1 MAKKNKRFGSAQGG
15 SQMSKKERTEELIDK
30 VRQEKEAVVMADE
43 RVKAKVEEYEKLITD
58 AKAKL
63 LEDEKTLKEKTL
75 VSCDDL

>member
-43 RVKAKVEEYEKLITD
+43 RVKAKVEE
-58 AKAKL
+58 
-63 LEDEKTLKEKTL
+63 
-75 VSCDDL
+75 